1 MNKGKVYCFAD
12 LHGNLNLFKQIKNFI
27 QAEDK
32 VFVLGDVIDRG
43 TEGWKILKEI
53 LKDDRFIL
61 LKGNHEQMLV
71 NSGREFLKNER
82 CLYGDDIYL
91 HMNNGGLSTLLDWSK
106 EKNAIEYLNLINKF
120 PVYEQYINKNGIKIH
135 LSHAGFSPNNI
146 SGDEF
151 DFLWNRLHYKFR
163 CLINPNE
170 LIVHG
175 HTPIPLMIEDIGEF
189 RNPPKY
195 EGGACWYNNNQK
207 VNLDLGTHWSKQII
221 LFDLD
226 TFDEHIFSTQGE

>member
-1 MNKGKVYCFAD
+1 MNKGKVYCFTD
-12 LHGNLNLFKQIKNFI
+12 LHGNLNLFRQIKNFI

-43 TEGWKILKEI
+43 TKGWKILKEI

-106 EKNAIEYLNLINKF
+106 EKML
-120 PVYEQYINKNGIKIH
+120 
-135 LSHAGFSPNNI
+135 LSI
-146 SGDEF
+146 
-151 DFLWNRLHYKFR
+151 
-163 CLINPNE
+163 
-170 LIVHG
+170 
-175 HTPIPLMIEDIGEF
+175 
-189 RNPPKY
+189 
-195 EGGACWYNNNQK
+195 
-207 VNLDLGTHWSKQII
+207 
-221 LFDLD
+221 
-226 TFDEHIFSTQGE
+226 